1 MTIRVALRITCLSFH
16 LMFQVLIVMAGSE
29 MYILLQY
36 SRRSRYLYV
45 QFLSVLLSVISFYS
59 YVFNDLVNN
68 MDNELFG

>member
-1 MTIRVALRITCLSFH
+1 
-16 LMFQVLIVMAGSE
+16 MFQVLIVMAGSE